1 MQDSAY
7 KFLDKIFGKLE
18 ESGIQLGSWEIDHL
32 CFRTSSLDNY
42 EEMKKIFSGLGSLL
56 VESDVNGRDIATY
69 KFHEAVI
76 YKNFIIPLVEI
87 PAPKQGRAIDEG
99 WEHIEVVID
108 ISFEEL
114 MKKYPHLTFDTK
126 ALAKELNPELVLKFE
141 DCSIKFHHQSLE
153 EVIRIETS
161 TL

>member
-7 KFLDKIFGKLE
+7 KFLDKIFKKLE
-18 ESGIQLGSWEIDHL
+18 ESGIQIGSWEIDHL

-42 EEMKKIFSGLGSLL
+42 EEMKRIFSGLGTLL

-69 KFHEAVI
+69 KFHEPII
-76 YKNFIIPLVEI
+76 YKNYIIPLVEV
-87 PAPKQGRAIDEG
+87 PAPKPGRDIDEG

-108 ISFEEL
+108 ISFDEL
-114 MKKYPHLTFDTK
+114 MKKYSGLNFDTK
-126 ALAKELNPELVLKFE
+126 ALSKELNPELVLKFE

-161 TL
+161 GL